1 MGCSDGPRDGVLKKW
16 DNVLI
21 ADLAPERAA
30 LCEAE
35 VVGVTGASVAKHTRV
50 LRDKHDMIPVM
61 NPARRRQ

>member
-1 MGCSDGPRDGVLKKW
+1 MDLTMVSSTQW
-16 DNVLI
+16 DNELI
-21 ADLAPERAA
+21 ADFASERTT